1 MGHYDIT
8 MAHASA
14 SMKGGVGAHAS
25 ASMKGGVGAQSAST
39 TYLYAVSSAVYEP
52 HHVFKL
58 GATINPRGRLSTYQT
73 GCPPGF
79 TPAHEPIY
87 VALWELYGDA
97 SVPIPLSHED
107 DQHHHTTINLYD
119 AEAALH
125 DHFYRYRLTHGRRND
140 TEWFRFPNDTAL
152 EQIRAFLS
160 RQPWF
165 KQEIPTDA
173 LPILTRP
180 RFLQNP
186 TPSNRGFLKTNEARL
201 AALTDLQDP
210 VIHAIREWF
219 ADPTREAGTLLAP
232 CGSGK
237 TIMTTKATHDVKRM
251 IICVPSHTIQMQWYA
266 ALSHR
271 AFPSDDIH
279 CLGSQG
285 TNDLPTIREWMERD
299 TFCLLVPYASSH
311 HLVDLLTPRVQL
323 IVLDEAHHMAGIVMS
338 AEDKENKAHVGIT
351 RLLMKRAVE
360 LHIKRLSLTFT
371 PRILYS
377 DDTDLE
383 FMSMDNA
390 AIFGHPIAELN
401 LRKLIQQGILP
412 DYRIWT
418 LRDEARAG
426 TGVIGMAECL
436 LEAWGVTE
444 LVRNMKQPNH
454 PRVEQPLLHHMIVFA
469 ATNEEAK
476 QLADY
481 LAERLTER
489 MDDTRVFCVKG
500 GQSKET
506 AQAIRDFEDAPR
518 AIIVNCRVL
527 GEGVDIPKANAVAI
541 TYAKH
546 AMGDI
551 TQMILRPGRWHTGKP
566 LFHMLFPILDDEDM
580 SGFQNVLTALASCDT
595 SIRDEILL
603 RAQPPAADVIPDP
616 SPYMP
621 SAEGEHVERIL
632 MDDMDGTDVE
642 RIRACFQRTRQAV
655 FSVYDSRQI
664 QALCLE
670 KGVDTSVE
678 YHTVLRP
685 HTDLP
690 EYPRPRGV
698 TWYDYLHPRAGDRMA
713 NVDRISAAV
722 FVKEI
727 LEKNSLRMAL
737 TYTEWRE
744 VQPASVRA
752 TVPSVQHILDGYF
765 GADMVSFNDLVVR
778 YGRSQG
784 RR

>member
-1 MGHYDIT
+1 
-8 MAHASA
+8 MAHAA
-14 SMKGGVGAHAS
+14 QPIQERGVCLW
-25 ASMKGGVGAQSAST
+25 ST
-39 TYLYAVSSAVYEP
+39 RNVSTYLYVASAAVYEP
-52 HHVFKL
+52 HFVFKL
-58 GATINPRGRLSTYQT
+58 GATINPRSRLSTYQT

-79 TPAHEPIY
+79 TPSHEIVY
-87 VALWELYGDA
+87 VALWEIDGDA
-97 SVPIPLSHED
+97 
-107 DQHHHTTINLYD
+107 INLYD

-140 TEWFRFPNDTAL
+140 TEWFRFVDDTAP

-160 RQPWF
+160 RQPWC
-165 KQEIPTDA
+165 KREIPTDA

-186 TPSNRGFLKTNEARL
+186 TPSNRGFLKTNETRL
-201 AALTDLQDP
+201 TALTDLQDP

-237 TIMTTKATHDVKRM
+237 TIMTTKAIHEIKRI
-251 IICVPSHTIQMQWYA
+251 IICVPSHTIQSQWVG
-266 ALSHR
+266 ALCSPTPPSHR
-271 AFPSDDIH
+271 EDATSHGSHGVHHAFQSDDILL
-279 CLGSQG
+279 LGGQG
-285 TNDLPTIREWMERD
+285 TNDLPTIRDWMERD

-311 HLVDLLTPRVQL
+311 HLVDLLTPHVQL

-338 AEDKENKAHVGIT
+338 EERQEREETQKHIGIT

-377 DDTDLE
+377 DDRDLE

-426 TGVIGMAECL
+426 TGIIGMAECL

-444 LVRNMKQPNH
+444 LVRNMKQPH
-454 PRVEQPLLHHMIVFA
+454 APRMEQPLLHHMIIFA
-469 ATNEEAK
+469 ATNDEAAR
-476 QLADY
+476 LADY
-481 LAERLTER
+481 LRERLQHANGNE
-489 MDDTRVFCVKG
+489 DTRVFCVKG

-506 AQAIRDFEDAPR
+506 AKAIRDFEDASR
-518 AIIVNCRVL
+518 AILVNCRVL
-527 GEGVDIPKANAVAI
+527 GEGVDIPKANAAAI

-551 TQMILRPGRWHTGKP
+551 TQMILRPGRWSQGKP
-566 LFHMLFPILDDEDM
+566 LFHMLFPILDEEDM
-580 SGFQNVLTALASCDT
+580 SGFQNVLTALASSDT

-621 SAEGEHVERIL
+621 SAAGESVERIL
-632 MDDMDGTDVE
+632 IDDMDGADVE

-698 TWYDYLHPRAGDRMA
+698 TWYDYLHPRASRGDRMLA
-713 NVDRISAAV
+713 PI
-722 FVKEI
+722 FVKEV
-727 LEKNSLRMAL
+727 LEAHRISIAEA
-737 TYTEWRE
+737 YTAWRE
-744 VQPASVRA
+744 TQPPSVRDM
-752 TVPSVQHILDGYF
+752 VPSVQHILDGYF
-765 GADMVSFNDLVVR
+765 GADMVSFNDLLVR
-778 YGRSQG
+778 YGSSLPCGKRNG

>member
-1 MGHYDIT
+1 
-8 MAHASA
+8 MAHTSA
-14 SMKGGVGAHAS
+14 SMK
-25 ASMKGGVGAQSAST
+25 GVGAQSAST
-39 TYLYAVSSAVYEP
+39 YLYVASAAVYELYF
-52 HHVFKL
+52 VFKL
-58 GATINPRGRLSTYQT
+58 GATINPRSRLSTYQT

-79 TPAHEPIY
+79 TPSHEIAY
-87 VALWELYGDA
+87 VALWELCGD
-97 SVPIPLSHED
+97 
-107 DQHHHTTINLYD
+107 TINLYD

-140 TEWFRFPNDTAL
+140 TDWFRFPNDTAL

-160 RQPWF
+160 RQPWC
-165 KQEIPTDA
+165 KQEIPADA

-186 TPSNRGFLKTNEARL
+186 TPSHRGVLKTNEARL
-201 AALTDLQDP
+201 TALTDLQDP

-237 TIMTTKATHDVKRM
+237 TIMTTKAVEGTQGLTRI
-251 IICVPSHTIQMQWYA
+251 IICVPSHTIQMQWVG
-266 ALSHR
+266 ALSTPLSHGEE

-279 CLGSQG
+279 LLGSQG

-299 TFCLLVPYASSH
+299 TFCILVPYASSH

-338 AEDKENKAHVGIT
+338 DEQEDKENKTHVGIT
-351 RLLMKRAVE
+351 RLLMKRAVD

-390 AIFGHPIAELN
+390 AIFGRPIAELN

-426 TGVIGMAECL
+426 TGIIGMAECL

-469 ATNEEAK
+469 ATNEEA
-476 QLADY
+476 AR
-481 LAERLTER
+481 LAEYLRERLGNGLQNGS
-489 MDDTRVFCVKG
+489 DDTRVFCVKG

-506 AQAIRDFEDAPR
+506 AKAIRDFEDAPR
-518 AIIVNCRVL
+518 AILVNCRVL
-527 GEGVDIPKANAVAI
+527 GEGVDIPIANAVAI

-551 TQMILRPGRWHTGKP
+551 TQMILRPGRWSQGKP

-603 RAQPPAADVIPDP
+603 RAQPPVAPVEPPGPLPAP
-616 SPYMP
+616 SVMG
-621 SAEGEHVERIL
+621 GEHVERIL

-642 RIRACFQRTRQAV
+642 RIRACFQRIRQAV

-698 TWYDYLHPRAGDRMA
+698 TWYDYLHPHACRMA
-713 NVDRISAAV
+713 AVDRIGAAV

-727 LEKNSLRMAL
+727 LEKNSLRVAEL
-737 TYTEWRE
+737 YTEWRE
-744 VQPASVRA
+744 VQPPSVRDM
-752 TVPSVQHILDGYF
+752 VPSVQHILDGYF
-765 GADMVSFNDLVVR
+765 GADMVSFNDLLVR
-778 YGRSQG
+778 YGSSLPCGKRNG

>member
-1 MGHYDIT
+1 
-8 MAHASA
+8 
-14 SMKGGVGAHAS
+14 
-25 ASMKGGVGAQSAST
+25 
-39 TYLYAVSSAVYEP
+39 
-52 HHVFKL
+52 
-58 GATINPRGRLSTYQT
+58 
-73 GCPPGF
+73 
-79 TPAHEPIY
+79 
-87 VALWELYGDA
+87 VALWEIDGDA
-97 SVPIPLSHED
+97 
-107 DQHHHTTINLYD
+107 INLYD

-125 DHFYRYRLTHGRRND
+125 DYFYRYRLTHGRRND

-152 EQIRAFLS
+152 EQIRAFLT

-165 KQEIPTDA
+165 KREIPTDS
-173 LPILTRP
+173 LPVLTRP

-186 TPSNRGFLKTNEARL
+186 TPSNRGFLKTDGARI
-201 AALTDLQDP
+201 AALTLIQDP

-237 TIMTTKATHDVKRM
+237 TIMTTKAVHEIKRM
-251 IICVPSHTIQMQWYA
+251 IICVPSHTIQTQWYA
-266 ALSHR
+266 ALTQE

-311 HLVDLLTPRVQL
+311 HLVDLLTPHVQL
-323 IVLDEAHHMAGIVMS
+323 IVLDEAHHMAGVVMS
-338 AEDKENKAHVGIT
+338 DEQENQKHIGIT
-351 RLLMKRAVE
+351 RSLMKRAVD

-371 PRILYS
+371 PRNLYS
-377 DDTDLE
+377 DDDLE

-390 AIFGHPIAELN
+390 AIFGRPIAELN

-436 LEAWGVTE
+436 LEAWSVTE
-444 LVRNMKQPNH
+444 MVRNMKQPH
-454 PRVEQPLLHHMIVFA
+454 APRVEQPLLHHMIVFA
-469 ATNEEAK
+469 ATNDEAAR
-476 QLADY
+476 LADY
-481 LAERLTER
+481 LRERLA
-489 MDDTRVFCVKG
+489 DTLVLCVKG
-500 GQSKET
+500 GQPKET
-506 AQAIRDFEDAPR
+506 AKAIRDFEAAPR
-518 AIIVNCRVL
+518 AILVNCRVL
-527 GEGVDIPKANAVAI
+527 GEGVDIPTANAVAI

-551 TQMILRPGRWHTGKP
+551 TQMILRPGRWYTGKP

-580 SGFQNVLTALASCDT
+580 SGFQNVLTALASCDM

-603 RAQPPAADVIPDP
+603 RASVAAADVIPDP

-621 SAEGEHVERIL
+621 AAAGESVERIL
-632 MDDMDGTDVE
+632 MDDMDGTDLE
-642 RIRACFQRTRQAV
+642 RIQACFQRTRQAV

-685 HTDLP
+685 YTDLP

-698 TWYDYLHPRAGDRMA
+698 TWYTYLHPRSVNRM
-713 NVDRISAAV
+713 SASE
-722 FVKEI
+722 FVKE

-765 GADMVSFNDLVVR
+765 GADMASFNDLLVR
-778 YGRSQG
+778 YGKSQG

>member
-1 MGHYDIT
+1 MYLYV
-8 MAHASA
+8 ASA
-14 SMKGGVGAHAS
+14 
-25 ASMKGGVGAQSAST
+25 
-39 TYLYAVSSAVYEP
+39 AVYEP
-52 HHVFKL
+52 HFVFKL
-58 GATINPRGRLSTYQT
+58 GATIHPRGRLSTYQT

-79 TPAHEPIY
+79 TPSHEIAY
-87 VALWELYGDA
+87 VALWELCGD
-97 SVPIPLSHED
+97 
-107 DQHHHTTINLYD
+107 TINLYD

-140 TEWFRFPNDTAL
+140 TEWFRFVNDTAL

-160 RQPWF
+160 RQPWC
-165 KQEIPTDA
+165 KREIPADA

-237 TIMTTKATHDVKRM
+237 TIMTTKAVESTQGLTRI
-251 IICVPSHTIQMQWYA
+251 IICVPSHTIQFQWA
-266 ALSHR
+266 EALRGRGVWGHSCLH
-271 AFPSDDIH
+271 
-279 CLGSQG
+279 LGSQG
-285 TNDLPTIREWMERD
+285 TNDLPTIRDWMERD
-299 TFCLLVPYASSH
+299 TFCILVPYASSH
-311 HLVDLLTPRVQL
+311 HLVDLLTPHVQL
-323 IVLDEAHHMAGIVMS
+323 LVLDEAHHMAGIVMS
-338 AEDKENKAHVGIT
+338 DDTIERGMGAQSASIQENQKHIGIT
-351 RLLMKRAVE
+351 RSLMKCAVD

-377 DDTDLE
+377 DDKDLE

-390 AIFGHPIAELN
+390 AIFGRPIAELN

-426 TGVIGMAECL
+426 TGIIGMAECL

-444 LVRNMKQPNH
+444 LVRNMKQPH
-454 PRVEQPLLHHMIVFA
+454 APRVEQPLLHHMIVFA
-469 ATNEEAK
+469 ATNDEAAR
-476 QLADY
+476 LADY
-481 LAERLTER
+481 LRERLEE
-489 MDDTRVFCVKG
+489 DTLVFCVKG

-506 AQAIRDFEDAPR
+506 AQAIHDFEAAPR
-518 AIIVNCRVL
+518 AILVNCRVL
-527 GEGVDIPKANAVAI
+527 GEGVDIPTANAVAI

-551 TQMILRPGRWHTGKP
+551 TQMILRPGRWSQGKP
-566 LFHMLFPILDDEDM
+566 LFHMLFPILDEEDM

-603 RAQPPAADVIPDP
+603 RAQPPVVAPGPGPAPEP
-616 SPYMP
+616 SVMG
-621 SAEGEHVERIL
+621 GEHVERIL

-685 HTDLP
+685 YTDLP

-698 TWYDYLHPRAGDRMA
+698 TWYDYLHPRAL
-713 NVDRISAAV
+713 DRIAVAV

-727 LEKNSLRMAL
+727 LEKHSLRMAL

-765 GADMVSFNDLVVR
+765 GADMVSFNDLLVR
-778 YGRSQG
+778 YGSSLPCGKRNG